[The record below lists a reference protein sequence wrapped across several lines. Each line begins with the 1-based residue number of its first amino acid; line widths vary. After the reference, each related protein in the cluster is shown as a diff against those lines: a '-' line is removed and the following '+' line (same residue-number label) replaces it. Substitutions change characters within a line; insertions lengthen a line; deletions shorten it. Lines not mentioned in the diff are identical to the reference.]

1 METVDKY
8 FAAFKIKHIKDV
20 DKKELKRRYRIL
32 VKKYHPDKG
41 GNPATFRFITEA
53 YNYLLELRIQLDNK
67 ESKKFFSSKHLVFYA
82 DGSVFNTKTNRW
94 AKYKGRII
102 NIKP

>member
-67 ESKKFFSSKHLVFYA
+67 ESKKFFSSNDRFF
-82 DGSVFNTKTNRW
+82 SVSTSAVDETGETCSLRPSR
-94 AKYKGRII
+94 G
-102 NIKP
+102 